1 MKIQRIEI
9 HNFRGF
15 EHFTCELTD
24 PCLIVGNNGSGK
36 TSLMEALAIAA
47 GSLFLGFSDIRG
59 NQRHGIKKDDVR
71 KISHKSG
78 KKSKRMYPVVISCQG
93 VVNGQEISWTR
104 TIKKENGRTT
114 SVDAKEIETIAQQ
127 LQQGIRKGEDIILPI
142 VAYYSA
148 KRWPSQKLK
157 NLEANKPKSVI
168 LGNLN
173 WFNPTKNHKR
183 LWEWLKSMEFIAR
196 QKGEPWEVFL
206 AVKEAIAH
214 CSENI
219 KDVVYDLGQDELILK
234 LENQEINF
242 CGLDKQ
248 NRNLYNLLAMVA
260 DIAYRCAVLNP
271 QLYEQATKQTPGV
284 VLIDDLESRLD
295 SELEKNIM
303 NKLRQIFPMI
313 QFIGTTQ
320 SPLIT
325 EGIETQQ
332 IINLK

>member
-1 MKIQRIEI
+1 MTMKIQRIEI
-9 HNFRGF
+9 QNFRVF
-15 EHFTCELTD
+15 DHFTCDLTD
-24 PCLIVGNNGSGK
+24 PCLIVGNKGSGK

-47 GSLFLGFSDIRG
+47 GSLFLGFSDIPSR
-59 NQRHGIKKDDVR
+59 NIHKEDVR
-71 KISHKSG
+71 KC
-78 KKSKRMYPVVISCQG
+78 PVVISCQG
-93 VVNGQEISWTR
+93 IVNGQGISWKR
-104 TIKKENGRTT
+104 TIEKENGRTT
-114 SVDAKEIETIAQQ
+114 SVHAKEIEKIAQQ

-148 KRWPSQKLK
+148 KRWPSKKLK
-157 NLEANKPKSVI
+157 AIEANKPKSVI

-173 WFNPTKNHKR
+173 WFNPTKNHKQ
-183 LWEWLKSMEFIAR
+183 LWEWFKIMELIAR
-196 QKGEPWEVFL
+196 QEGQPWEVFM
-206 AVKEAIAH
+206 AVKEAIAD

-219 KDVVYDLGQDELILK
+219 KDVVYDLRQEELLLK

-242 CGLDKQ
+242 CDLDKQ
-248 NRNLYNLLAMVA
+248 NRNLYNLLGMVA

-284 VLIDDLESRLD
+284 VLIDDLELHLD

-320 SPLIT
+320 SSLII
-325 EGIETQQ
+325 EGIETRQ
-332 IINLK
+332 IVNLRSV